1 MTFLTHDTNFLRR
14 ELFLTPKTKRLNTL
28 RALRSLWKRLVLHKK
43 PPRFVSG
50 KGFLQEVPPQISSG
64 GTRSR
69 PAPGEWFKS
78 KLSPF

>member
-43 PPRFVSG
+43 TSLVCLGKRFLTGGAPTNFLWRNAVPPR
-50 KGFLQEVPPQISSG
+50 
-64 GTRSR
+64 TRR
-69 PAPGEWFKS
+69 VV
-78 KLSPF
+78 